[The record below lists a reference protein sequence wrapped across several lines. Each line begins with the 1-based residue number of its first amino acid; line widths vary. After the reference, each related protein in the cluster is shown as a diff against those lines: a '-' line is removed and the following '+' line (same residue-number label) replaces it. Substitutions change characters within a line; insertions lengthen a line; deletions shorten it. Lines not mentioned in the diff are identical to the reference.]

1 MKRIILPVLICCLL
15 ILLATFSYAVDGYS
29 FALEYDGTIKV
40 NEAKNGNVKLIGTNG
55 PTYTNVRIKVDIT
68 GPSTPTILAYDSTG
82 VQHDIA
88 QLGYWGPDA
97 GFAVQGTFTNDT
109 PVVATFSKAGDY
121 TIVLSLINVANNN
134 EVIATRSINL
144 TVEADTVQDTT
155 NTITNTVNN
164 VIGNTVGNTTTN
176 TVSNVVN
183 NIINNVDN
191 TVTEIPK
198 TGTGLFEYALCFV
211 ITAATI
217 GIGYVLIRSNR
228 EV

>member
-15 ILLATFSYAVDGYS
+15 MLLATFSYAADGYTFS
-29 FALEYDGTIKV
+29 LEYEGTIKV

-68 GPSTPTILAYDSTG
+68 GPSTPTILAYDSSG

-109 PVVATFSKAGDY
+109 PVVATFSKAGEY
-121 TIVLSLINVANNN
+121 TIVLSLVNISNNN

-144 TVEADTVQDTT
+144 NVAADSDQGTT
-155 NTITNTVNN
+155 NTVSNTVNN
-164 VIGNTVGNTTTN
+164 VIGNTTTN
-176 TVSNVVN
+176 TV
-183 NIINNVDN
+183 NNVDN

-198 TGTGLFEYALCFV
+198 TGTGLFEYAICFV
-211 ITAATI
+211 VTAATI
-217 GIGYVLIRSNR
+217 GIGYVLIRSNK